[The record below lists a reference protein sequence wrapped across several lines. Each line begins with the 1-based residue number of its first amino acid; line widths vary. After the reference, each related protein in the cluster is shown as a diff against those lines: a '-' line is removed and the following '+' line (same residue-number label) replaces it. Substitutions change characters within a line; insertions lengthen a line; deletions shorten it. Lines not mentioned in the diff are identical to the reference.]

1 VLGGIDSP
9 VGAVIGGLALGVGL
23 NLIDTYVNV
32 ITPELTLPVA
42 LGVLLTVLVF
52 RPTGLFGQRL
62 VRRV

>member
-1 VLGGIDSP
+1 
-9 VGAVIGGLALGVGL
+9 
-23 NLIDTYVNV
+23 VNV